1 MLLLVVTL
9 VVVPSALVTFSVVSV
24 CFVVSPLVTS
34 VVVESDT
41 VTELVSGN
49 FVGEVGVSTEV
60 VLLVVSIIWAL
71 GVLLVVTTVVV
82 PSPFVTCF
90 VVLTDVVPSS
100 LKRVVVVTEPVVFS
114 VMPVV

>member
-41 VTELVSGN
+41 VTELV
-49 FVGEVGVSTEV
+49 
-60 VLLVVSIIWAL
+60 
-71 GVLLVVTTVVV
+71 
-82 PSPFVTCF
+82 
-90 VVLTDVVPSS
+90 
-100 LKRVVVVTEPVVFS
+100 
-114 VMPVV
+114 